1 MKGLIQAKL
10 GMIGFIL
17 GLVGVGFGVG
27 GVENA
32 QTVGEWVTVA
42 GVTVSSLMLMQLSV
56 WMLQDAE

>member
-32 QTVGEWVTVA
+32 ESFTEWVTVA

>member
-32 QTVGEWVTVA
+32 ESVTEWITVA
-42 GVTVSSLMLMQLSV
+42 GVTITSLMLMQLSV